1 MKTRIFISKVVLL
14 LLVINSASSQ
24 NAGTPAVNDEPV
36 KIFTTSETINLTES
50 WISEYLQTNSDFN
63 YELTPISFA
72 EISSKIA
79 GDHSIGF
86 VMQQPDV
93 SMSIGS
99 MWLITLG
106 REVVVTVMNTENPF
120 AGELATKGVSPG
132 RLAKLIEKQQDK
144 NWGTLLDNKNSDPV
158 KLYVL
163 DEPEVKLS
171 MSKFLEVDP
180 TGINTLELKS
190 QEAFLAAVKN
200 DKYAIGFCNLSVI
213 YEIEQQSFT
222 SNIQLLPIDRNKN
235 GRLDYNENFYA
246 NPEQFE
252 RSVWIGKYPHSM
264 VYNIYAVSSSF
275 PENTEIND
283 FLSWIISSGQM
294 FVGQNGFTELV
305 YTEKQSNLEKL
316 NPSILMAENQP
327 AASTRSFALLWG
339 ILAVLAIILFVAVR
353 RYIIRKQKAKAPLL
367 SNAKYVRILDEK
379 TLNFPGGLYF
389 DKSHTWVFMG
399 KDGRVRFGID
409 DFISKVTG
417 NYTRVI
423 LKSPGEKVK
432 RMEPVVTLIRNGKQI
447 TLNSPVS
454 GTIKEINETLAADP
468 YMINDQPYG
477 DGWIY
482 KIEPSN
488 WFREIK
494 FFKMGENYRE
504 WIKSE
509 LNRLKDFLACSLNIA
524 NMQEGKLAFQ
534 EGGEL
539 ILHPLKDME
548 PKVWEDFQ
556 IYFINTA
563 DMY

>member
-1 MKTRIFISKVVLL
+1 MKTRIFISTVVLL
-14 LLVINSASSQ
+14 LLLISGASSQ
-24 NAGTPAVNDEPV
+24 DAGGPAVNNEPV
-36 KIFTTSETINLTES
+36 KIYTTPETRNLTES
-50 WISEYLQTNSDFN
+50 WISEYLRTNSDFN

-72 EISSKIA
+72 EISSKITV
-79 GDHSIGF
+79 DRSIGF

-93 SMSIGS
+93 SMSLGS

-144 NWGTLLDNKNSDPV
+144 NWGTLLDNKNSEPV

-180 TGINTLELKS
+180 TKINTLEAKS

-200 DKYAIGFCNLSVI
+200 DKYAIGFCSLSAI
-213 YEIEQQSFT
+213 SEIEQQNFT
-222 SNIQLLPIDRNKN
+222 SSIQLLPIDRNKN

-283 FLSWIISSGQM
+283 FLSWITSSGQA

-316 NPSILMAENQP
+316 NPSILMAENQS
-327 AASTRSFALLWG
+327 AATTRSSVLLWG
-339 ILAVLAIILFVAVR
+339 ILAVLAIILFVAII

-367 SNAKYVRILDEK
+367 NSTKYVRLLNED

-454 GTIKEINETLAADP
+454 GTVKEINESLVADP
-468 YMINDQPYG
+468 YTINDQPYG

-494 FFKMGENYRE
+494 FFKMGENYRK

-509 LNRLKDFLACSLNIA
+509 LIRLKDFLACSLNIA
-524 NMQEGKLAFQ
+524 NMEDGKLAFQ

-539 ILHPLKDME
+539 MQHPLKDME

-556 IYFINTA
+556 NYFINTA
-563 DMY
+563 DMH